1 MTDDANDRE
10 GTTSADSGRSEG
22 TLGVVR
28 TTLAKRDSKGRPLAV
43 YGILGIGV
51 VTLLALMLVIYFWSA
66 DRDQPEQPI
75 CTSIAPNRAE
85 DGVRD
90 GEVAHL
96 ILGFDAGVERSTER
110 EWGPVLARI
119 DYVDGQCATLPQ
131 GIVNQADIL
140 SILGAIAFYNQT
152 TESAQIAIT
161 YNAMT
166 GLEPILFMTPTTVP
180 AETPVPTEP
189 PVSPVSTSPAA
200 TPALAPTDAP
210 TVVPAIPA
218 SSPAATPRADT
229 STATPTRTPT
239 STISPA
245 PSPTLAP

>member
-1 MTDDANDRE
+1 MTDDTNDRE
-10 GTTSADSGRSEG
+10 GSSPANSGRSEG
-22 TLGVVR
+22 TLGAVR

-85 DGVRD
+85 DDVRD

-96 ILGFDAGVERSTER
+96 ILGYDAGVDLSTER

-131 GIVNQADIL
+131 GIANQADIL

-152 TESAQIAIT
+152 TESAQIEIT

-166 GLEPILFMTPTTVP
+166 GLEPILFTTPTTVP

-189 PVSPVSTSPAA
+189 PVSPVSTPPAA
-200 TPALAPTDAP
+200 TPAPAPTDAP
-210 TVVPAIPA
+210 TVAPAIPA
-218 SSPAATPRADT
+218 SSPVATPRAGT
-229 STATPTRTPT
+229 STPTPSPAL
-239 STISPA
+239 SPSPA
-245 PSPTLAP
+245 PSPPSTP